1 MNGRKW
7 RGPVRSK
14 ARRPYGRRQ
23 WAHRHGAS
31 RRCGVEPV
39 IAGVAANAP
48 GLLQGVSSE
57 WDSGSH
63 PDAGARRCES
73 REPRSVGNWCERG
86 QPDSRRPI
94 RIAICEGFSADTQR
108 SRHASHNNVLEP
120 GRDPLVRVESGR
132 AKLSHHGGVGQH
144 FHALKLPENADDRF
158 VRRKPS
164 GVKKIPQA
172 RAELARV
179 CPDGSCREPVPDGSP
194 GAIAYS
200 HCHAQREFTP
210 ERPCWSSRP
219 T

>member
-1 MNGRKW
+1 MTGVYMNGRKW

-120 GRDPLVRVESGR
+120 GRDPPRTGRIRTGEAVASRWGR
-132 AKLSHHGGVGQH
+132 AALSCAQTSRKCRRSICTAQAVGRQ
-144 FHALKLPENADDRF
+144 KNT
-158 VRRKPS
+158 PS
-164 GVKKIPQA
+164 SG
-172 RAELARV
+172 
-179 CPDGSCREPVPDGSP
+179 
-194 GAIAYS
+194 
-200 HCHAQREFTP
+200 
-210 ERPCWSSRP
+210 
-219 T
+219 